1 VGARFEKEKTQSG
14 AKAMTGTMKRLNG
27 GTTNVPEVKS
37 MDLKSSLRGR
47 LIGQADAGY
56 DDARALWNGMMDRRP
71 AAIIQAHGTRD
82 IQLAVNFARG
92 NDLLLAI
99 KSGGHQIAG
108 HAVADGALLLDL
120 SQMCGVHVDPD
131 KATARVEPGCLFSD
145 VDQETQLYGLALPL
159 GINSTTGV
167 AGLTLGG
174 GFGWITGKH
183 GLTIDNLRCLCRWR
197 RAHRQRRTERRS
209 VLGYPRRGRK
219 FRCHLIL

>member
-1 VGARFEKEKTQSG
+1 
-14 AKAMTGTMKRLNG
+14 
-27 GTTNVPEVKS
+27 
-37 MDLKSSLRGR
+37 
-47 LIGQADAGY
+47 
-56 DDARALWNGMMDRRP
+56 MMDRRP
-71 AAIIQAHGTRD
+71 AAIVQAHGTRD

-131 KATARVEPGCLFSD
+131 KATARVEPGCLLSD
-145 VDQETQLYGLALPL
+145 VAQETQLYGFAVPL